1 MKNILKTKTIEILM
15 KTNFNSRFSSSIFH
29 NYICNLFKN
38 KVDEII
44 YYTVTFAW
52 KTKDCQLSN
61 SVSIPE
67 TWLKTNSQL
76 YAQQVQTHGREE
88 KIHHMTD
95 YTRSPLTTVPFL
107 RLSNKTI

>member
-1 MKNILKTKTIEILM
+1 MKNILKINTIKILM
-15 KTNFNSRFSSSIFH
+15 KTKFNSRFSSWLLDH

-38 KVDEII
+38 KVYEVICTI
-44 YYTVTFAW
+44 QSLFAW

-67 TWLKTNSQL
+67 TWLKINSQL
-76 YAQQVQTHGREE
+76 YAQQVKIYGQEE

-95 YTRSPLTTVPFL
+95 YTREST
-107 RLSNKTI
+107 

>member
-1 MKNILKTKTIEILM
+1 MKTK
-15 KTNFNSRFSSSIFH
+15 FNSRFSSWLLDH

-38 KVDEII
+38 KVYEVICTI
-44 YYTVTFAW
+44 QSLFAW

-67 TWLKTNSQL
+67 TWLKINSQL
-76 YAQQVQTHGREE
+76 YAQQVKIYGQAE

-95 YTRSPLTTVPFL
+95 YTREST
-107 RLSNKTI
+107 

>member
-1 MKNILKTKTIEILM
+1 M
-15 KTNFNSRFSSSIFH
+15 KTDFNSRFSSWFFHH

-38 KVDEII
+38 KVDEVICTI
-44 YYTVTFAW
+44 QSLFAW
-52 KTKDCQLSN
+52 KNKDCQLSN

-76 YAQQVQTHGREE
+76 YAQKVQAYGQEE

-95 YTRSPLTTVPFL
+95 YTREST
-107 RLSNKTI
+107 